1 MFNPPNLRDAYSL
14 AKLAKAILA
23 YPQPIMIH
31 ENIHVEIVDP
41 IAEWEDL
48 PFTYIRKND
57 VVQVNPII

>member
-1 MFNPPNLRDAYSL
+1 
-14 AKLAKAILA
+14 
-23 YPQPIMIH
+23 
-31 ENIHVEIVDP
+31 VEIVDP